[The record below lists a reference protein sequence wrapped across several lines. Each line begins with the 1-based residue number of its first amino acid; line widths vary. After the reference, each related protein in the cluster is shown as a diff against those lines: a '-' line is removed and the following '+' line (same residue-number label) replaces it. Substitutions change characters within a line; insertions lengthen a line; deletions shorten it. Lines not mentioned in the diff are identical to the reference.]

1 MCVRAIARREEA
13 RARDQAEKA
22 EFEDRLRAR
31 DEAKTKK
38 TADKGPK
45 LTREEARRE
54 EMKRRWAAW
63 GGGDREGGQ
72 GRGVRGGGGAQGR
85 PRGCRAVSKRL
96 GPLE

>member
-1 MCVRAIARREEA
+1 MFHALVCREEA

-22 EFEDRLRAR
+22 EFEERLKAR

-54 EMKRRWAAW
+54 EMKRRSGRGW
-63 GGGDREGGQ
+63 GRTGERVGAGLRGDRGSAEQ
-72 GRGVRGGGGAQGR
+72 
-85 PRGCRAVSKRL
+85 
-96 GPLE
+96 